1 MSRVGHLSND
11 SMSDFLEHDLDAS
24 TAHLILGHLSEQ
36 NNHRC
41 LVTQA
46 GQQAL
51 EARGIGPS
59 LEIASQHRP
68 SEVYRF

>member
-1 MSRVGHLSND
+1 MV
-11 SMSDFLEHDLDAS
+11 
-24 TAHLILGHLSEQ
+24 
-36 NNHRC
+36 
-41 LVTQA
+41 

-51 EARGIGPS
+51 EARGIGAR